1 MDPRN
6 NCPFPKN
13 QTEAVL
19 MRIQK
24 VGEIDF
30 LDAANSCGV
39 SQLTARISELKRKG
53 WKFDKRQVT
62 GKNRYGHHFQKT
74 VYSNARHDTQQE
86 MAL

>member
-1 MDPRN
+1 MTPDPYN

-39 SQLTARISELKRKG
+39 SQLTARIAELKHKG
-53 WKFDKRQVT
+53 WTFDKRTVT
-62 GKNRYGHHFQKT
+62 GKNRFGNTFQK
-74 VYSNARHDTQQE
+74 VIYSNARRHG
-86 MAL
+86 